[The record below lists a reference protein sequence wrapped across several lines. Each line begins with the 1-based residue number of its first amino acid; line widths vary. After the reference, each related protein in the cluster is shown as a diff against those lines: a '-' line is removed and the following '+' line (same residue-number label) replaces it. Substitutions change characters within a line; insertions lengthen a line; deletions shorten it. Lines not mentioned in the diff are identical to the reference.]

1 MILVA
6 DSGSTKTDWVL
17 IHEGASKEKFSTIG
31 FNPQFHNSTF
41 IVNALKQNKGLK
53 GVAAKVKKIYFYG
66 AGCSSPSRNRVV
78 KDALKKLFKSA
89 VIKVD
94 HDVLGSALA
103 TCGDEAGISCILGT
117 GSNSCYF
124 DGKKIHKNNYGL
136 GFIMGDE
143 GSGSYYGKT
152 LIRHY
157 LYGIL
162 PLDLRKKFDK
172 EYAMDK
178 EVMLRNVYNNRKA
191 NVWLA
196 SFARFLS
203 GNRNHRWV
211 KEQVARGMKDF
222 LEMCVSHYPRY
233 HKLTVHF
240 VGSIAYIYRDILHE
254 VAAEMG
260 IRVGKIIQQPIDDLA
275 EYHLKALK

>member
-41 IVNALKQNKGLK
+41 IVNALKKNKGLK
-53 GVAAKVKKIYFYG
+53 NVAREVKKVYFYG
-66 AGCSSPSRNRVV
+66 AGCSSSTRNRIV
-78 KDALKKLFKSA
+78 KVALNSIFKSA
-89 VIKVD
+89 LVKVD

-103 TCGDEAGISCILGT
+103 TCGDEEGISCILGT
-117 GSNSCYF
+117 GSNSCYY
-124 DGKKIHKNNYGL
+124 DGKKIHKNNFGL

-162 PLDLRKKFDK
+162 PGDLRKKFDT
-172 EYAMDK
+172 EYTMDK
-178 EVMLRNVYNNRKA
+178 EVMLRHVYNNRTA

-203 GNRNHRWV
+203 ANKNHRWV
-211 KEQVARGMKDF
+211 KEQVNKGMKEF

-233 HKLTVHF
+233 KKMPVHF
-240 VGSIAYIYRDILHE
+240 VGSIAYLYRDQLRS

-260 IRVGKIIQQPIDDLA
+260 ITIGKIIQQPIDDLA
-275 EYHLKALK
+275 EYHLES